1 VLKIPEGMRT
11 HRHDFRVGR
20 EVVRCEFFCYFSD
33 GVSSQKFSP
42 EVFILRTSLLA
53 AAFAYTLLMPF
64 LAHAANHSSGN
75 RGSADHSSA
84 DQGLEARRVEL
95 NRLLSDEWEYTL
107 RTEPELATQVGDNR
121 YNDRLSDFS
130 DKAIAENLEHARQA
144 LARFEAIDV
153 AGFPEQERLNHA
165 LMVRSLREGLESARF
180 KGWEMPATQF
190 GGVHLWYP
198 SLPFDSPF
206 RTVKDYED
214 YLSRLHQI
222 PRALEQATAHMRDGL
237 RDHLMPPKYLL
248 EKVSEQAQGIAE
260 NSLEKSPFTSPL
272 AKFPDSIGEADR
284 KRLRGAIEEAVKN
297 EVAPAYAKF
306 AKFVREDYA
315 PHGRMD
321 PGEWALPDGEARYR
335 FAVRQQTTTDM
346 TADQIHELGVKSVA
360 EIEAK
365 MLALAQAQGFRD
377 LRSFNEHIRQDPALH
392 AKSAQQ
398 LLELYTHYRDQM
410 YGKLPQLFG
419 RLPKNKLAVVPMES
433 FRSASAP
440 PADYSIGAGD
450 GSRPGRI
457 NVNEYAPERRLLL
470 NVEAIA
476 YHEGVPGHHLQFS
489 IAQELTD
496 LPPFRKFDLDVNAY
510 TEGWAFY
517 SERLGKEVGF
527 YQDPYS
533 EYGRLQNEMWRA
545 VRWVVDTGVHSQHWT
560 RQQMVDYFHE
570 HTAMDDENINTEVD
584 RYIAWSGQALSYKM
598 GQMKILELRERAQ
611 KELGAKFDLR
621 AFHDAVLDSGPL
633 PLDVLEGKIAEWIAE
648 RKQ

>member
-1 VLKIPEGMRT
+1 MLSLTVAL
-11 HRHDFRVGR
+11 
-20 EVVRCEFFCYFSD
+20 VVPLF
-33 GVSSQKFSP
+33 
-42 EVFILRTSLLA
+42 
-53 AAFAYTLLMPF
+53 
-64 LAHAANHSSGN
+64 AHAAGETL
-75 RGSADHSSA
+75 D
-84 DQGLEARRVEL
+84 ARRAEL
-95 NRLLSDEWEYTL
+95 NRLLADEWEYTL

-130 DKAIAENLEHARQA
+130 DKAIAEDLEHARQA

-153 AGFPEQERLNHA
+153 TGFPEQERLNRA
-165 LMVRSLREGLESARF
+165 LMVRSLREDLDSAQF
-180 KGWEMPATQF
+180 KHWEMPATQF
-190 GGVHLWYP
+190 GGIHLGYA

-206 RTVKDYED
+206 HNKKDYED

-222 PRALEQATAHMRDGL
+222 PRVLDEAMGHMRDGL

-248 EKVSEQAQGIAE
+248 EKVSSQAQEIADDT
-260 NSLEKSPFTSPL
+260 LDKSPFTAPL
-272 AKFPDSIGEADR
+272 RKFPDSISEADR
-284 KRLRGAIEEAVKN
+284 KRLRESIENAVKN
-297 EVAPAYAKF
+297 EVAPVYAKF

-315 PHGRMD
+315 PHGRLD
-321 PGEWALPDGEARYR
+321 PGVWALPDGEARYR
-335 FAVRQQTTTDM
+335 FAVRHQTTTDF
-346 TADQIHELGVKSVA
+346 TADQIHELGLKSVA
-360 EIEAK
+360 EIETQ
-365 MLALAQAQGFRD
+365 MLAIAKAQGFSD
-377 LRSFNEHIRQDPALH
+377 LKSFNEHIRQDPKAR
-392 AKSAQQ
+392 AKSGQQ
-398 LLELYTHYRDQM
+398 LFDLYTRYRDQM
-410 YGKLPQLFG
+410 YGKLPELFG
-419 RLPKNKLAVVPMES
+419 RLPKNKLDVVPMES

-457 NVNEYAPERRLLL
+457 NVNEYAPEKRLLL

-489 IAQELTD
+489 IAQELTG
-496 LPPFRKFDLDVNAY
+496 LPAFRKYNLDVNAY

-584 RYIAWSGQALSYKM
+584 RYIAWPAQALSYKM
-598 GQMKILELRERAQ
+598 GQMKILELRARAQ
-611 KELGAKFDLR
+611 KELGTKFDLR
-621 AFHDAVLDSGPL
+621 AFHDAVLDQGPL
-633 PLDVLEGKIAEWIAE
+633 PLDVLEGKIDAWIKE
-648 RKQ
+648 RK

>member
-1 VLKIPEGMRT
+1 MTFRT
-11 HRHDFRVGR
+11 
-20 EVVRCEFFCYFSD
+20 
-33 GVSSQKFSP
+33 Q
-42 EVFILRTSLLA
+42 A
-53 AAFAYTLLMPF
+53 
-64 LAHAANHSSGN
+64 
-75 RGSADHSSA
+75 A
-84 DQGLEARRVEL
+84 DQKAPSPSLEQRRAEL
-95 NRLLSDEWEYTL
+95 NRLLADEWEYTL

-130 DKAIAENLEHARQA
+130 DKAIANDLEHTRQA

-153 AGFPEQERLNHA
+153 AGFPEQERINQA
-165 LMVRSLREGLESARF
+165 LMVRNLREGLDEERF
-180 KGWEMPATQF
+180 KNWEMPVTQF
-190 GGVHLWYP
+190 GGIHLGYA
-198 SLPFDSPF
+198 SLAFDSPF
-206 RTVKDYED
+206 RSVKDYED

-222 PRALEQATAHMRDGL
+222 PRVLEQATAHMRDGL
-237 RDHLMPPKYLL
+237 RQHLMPPKYLL
-248 EKVSEQAQGIAE
+248 EKVSIQAQEIADD
-260 NSLEKSPFTSPL
+260 SLEKSPFTSPL
-272 AKFPDSIGEADR
+272 GKFPDSIAEADR
-284 KRLRGAIEEAVKN
+284 KRLRAAIEDAVKS

-335 FAVRQQTTTDM
+335 FAVRHQTTTDM
-346 TADQIHELGVKSVA
+346 PADQIHELGVKSVA
-360 EIEAK
+360 EIEAQ
-365 MLALAQAQGFRD
+365 MLKVAQAQGFRD
-377 LRSFNEHIRQDPALH
+377 LKSFNEHIRQDPALH
-392 AKSAQQ
+392 AKSGQQ
-398 LLELYTHYRDQM
+398 LFDLYSHYRDQM
-410 YGKLPQLFG
+410 YGKLPELFG
-419 RLPKNKLAVVPMES
+419 RLPKNKLTVVPMEE
-433 FRSASAP
+433 FRAASSP

-457 NVNEYAPERRLLL
+457 NVNEYAPEKRLLL

-533 EYGRLQNEMWRA
+533 EYGRLQNEIWRA

-584 RYIAWSGQALSYKM
+584 RYIAWPAQALSYKM
-598 GQMKILELRERAQ
+598 GQMKILELRARAQ
-611 KELGAKFDLR
+611 KELGPKFDLR

-633 PLDVLEGKIAEWIAE
+633 PLDVLEGKIDGWIRETKATS
-648 RKQ
+648 K